1 MAHLG
6 WMITRILSALSIFA
20 ASALP
25 LAAQDRFEMPVSG
38 EILHGW
44 QQADGTRMA
53 AIRLVLAPGWKTYW
67 RSPGDAGIPPQ
78 FDWSRSRNLGS
89 VGITWPAPKVYRE
102 GGVVTIGYKD
112 ELVLPITLA
121 PRQAGDPIKLN
132 TTLDIGVCSDICIP
146 HRMKLTATI
155 ADNSTNVTP
164 KIAAALAARA
174 YTAKEGGVRS
184 ATCALR
190 PNADGLEITAKL
202 SLPSLG
208 GGEVVVI
215 EPGQP
220 NIWMSE
226 TDVSRN
232 GAQLTATGDMIA
244 NAGGAIAIDRS
255 RVKITVISGSTAV
268 EINGCAPG

>member
-1 MAHLG
+1 
-6 WMITRILSALSIFA
+6 MIKRILSALSICA
-20 ASALP
+20 VGALP
-25 LAAQDRFEMPVSG
+25 LSAQDKFDMPVTG
-38 EILHGW
+38 EILQGW

-53 AIRLVLAPGWKTYW
+53 AIRLTLAPGWKTYW

-89 VGITWPAPKVYRE
+89 VSITWPAPKVYRE
-102 GGVVTIGYKD
+102 GGVLTIGYKD
-112 ELVLPITLA
+112 ELVLPISLA
-121 PRQAGDPIKLN
+121 PRKAGDPIEVN

-146 HRMKLTATI
+146 HQMKLTATI
-155 ADNSTNVTP
+155 ADSNTTVAP

-190 PNADGLEITAKL
+190 PTADGLEITAQL

-208 GGEVVVI
+208 AGEVVVI

-226 TDVSRN
+226 TDVSRSGRN
-232 GAQLTATGDMIA
+232 LTATGDLMA
-244 NAGGAIAIDRS
+244 SSGGAIAIDRS

-268 EINGCAPG
+268 EIIGCTPG